1 MPRGPKV
8 RPRGLN
14 SAIAVLFMIGSAC
27 FAIGAVPAY
36 AAAVGAAVDASTF
49 FIGSIFFTSASFCQ
63 LMQAQNPALA
73 PGAAEKGEA
82 AIVFWAPAPAD
93 RGWQSAAVQFPGT
106 LAFNVSTAFATVTSL
121 TLHQTDRLVWAP
133 DFVGSILFLVASA
146 LGIAAVSARI
156 FEWRAHDLP
165 WRIAWIN
172 MIGSAFFMLSAIGSV
187 VLPTTGA
194 VADARWANAGTF
206 AGALC
211 FFLGAALLLAAWR
224 YAETQPRV

>member
-1 MPRGPKV
+1 MPRGPRV
-8 RPRGLN
+8 RPRRLN

-27 FAIGAVPAY
+27 FALGTVPAY

-49 FIGSIFFTSASFCQ
+49 FLGSIFFTAASFSQ

-73 PGAAEKGEA
+73 PGSAQTGRV
-82 AIVFWAPAPAD
+82 AIVFWAPAPSD
-93 RGWQSAAVQFPGT
+93 RGWLAAAVQFPGT

-146 LGIAAVSARI
+146 LGIAAVSQRI
-156 FEWRAHDLP
+156 LEWRPRDLP
-165 WRIAWIN
+165 WSIAWVN
-172 MIGSAFFMLSAIGSV
+172 MAGSAFFMLSAIGSV
-187 VLPTTGA
+187 VLPLTGD
-194 VADARWANAGTF
+194 VANARWANVGTF

-211 FFLGAALLLAAWR
+211 FFVGAAMLLPAWR
-224 YAETQPRV
+224 Q